1 MRIISRTR
9 RLTCHF
15 IQCQSYIRQNNIQ
28 KNKNPNT
35 VFVRS
40 VIRCQSSILIC
51 KFPHRR
57 MQGMLDKLK
66 CLYLFA
72 RESDVYRQGL
82 INYTDTKAKCRHL
95 KNLTSKGILRQVFI
109 KVYRMEIHSVMLVFS
124 TQLCELLPL

>member
-9 RLTCHF
+9 KLV
-15 IQCQSYIRQNNIQ
+15 ILYNASLISGKNNIQ
-28 KNKNPNT
+28 KNKNTNT

-72 RESDVYRQGL
+72 GESVVYRHGL
-82 INYTDTKAKCRHL
+82 INYIDTKAKCRHL
-95 KNLTSKGILRQVFI
+95 KT
-109 KVYRMEIHSVMLVFS
+109 
-124 TQLCELLPL
+124 